1 MEKLDFLAVGDITTD
16 AFIRIKDAH
25 VTCTVDRSACELC
38 VRFGDKIPYESVT
51 VVPAVGNAPNAAVA
65 AARLGLS
72 AGLVTDL
79 GDDDVGR
86 KSLDVLKEEGVSL
99 DFVRTHPDIPSNYHY
114 VLWYEEERT
123 ILVKHNAYPY
133 AFPGIEPPAWLYL
146 SSLGES
152 SLPYHG
158 EIAAYLAAHPETK
171 LAFQPGTF
179 QMKLGKEKLRDI
191 YARTDVFFC
200 NKEEAQ
206 NILGTSEKDE
216 RELLEMLADLGAK
229 MVFLTNGPRGAYAF
243 DGESAWMT
251 PMYPDPK
258 PPVNRTGAGDA
269 FASTVTAMLARGKS
283 VPEAL
288 SYGPVNSM
296 SVVQKI
302 GAQKGLLSLST
313 IEKLL
318 SDKPAEYEVTEL

>member
-25 VTCTVDRSACELC
+25 VTCDIDRSKCELC

-51 VVPAVGNAPNAAVA
+51 VVSAVGNSPNAAVA
-65 AARLGLS
+65 ASRLGLS

-79 GDDDVGR
+79 GADAIGKESVG
-86 KSLDVLKEEGVSL
+86 VLTRERVAT
-99 DFVRTHPDIPSNYHY
+99 DFVRLHEGVPSNYHY

-133 AFPGIEPPAWLYL
+133 VFPAVEPPKWLYL

-152 SLPYHG
+152 SLPYHAD
-158 EIAAYLAAHPETK
+158 IAAYLTAHPETK

-179 QMKLGKEKLRDI
+179 QIKFGKEELRDI
-191 YARTDVFFC
+191 YARADAFFC
-200 NKEEAQ
+200 NREEAQ
-206 NILGTSEKDE
+206 RILGATEENIPTLAK
-216 RELLEMLADLGAK
+216 MLAGLGPK
-229 MVFLTNGPRGAYAF
+229 TVFISDGPRGAYAF
-243 DGESAWMT
+243 DGESTWRT

-258 PPVNRTGAGDA
+258 PPVDRTGAGDA
-269 FASTVTAMLARGKS
+269 FSSTVTTMLALGKS

-288 SYGPVNSM
+288 LYGPVNSM
-296 SVVQKI
+296 SVVQEI
-302 GAQKGLLSLST
+302 GAQKGLLTLAE
-313 IEKLL
+313 IENLL
-318 SDKPAEYEVTEL
+318 KKKPADYEVTKL

>member
-1 MEKLDFLAVGDITTD
+1 MEKLAFLAVGDITTD

-25 VTCTVDRSACELC
+25 ITCNIDRSACEFC

-79 GDDDVGR
+79 GEDTIGAESVA
-86 KSLDVLKEEGVSL
+86 SLKRERVAA
-99 DFVRTHPDIPSNYHY
+99 DFVRLHRDIPSNYHY

-133 AFPGIEPPAWLYL
+133 AFPEVKPPEWLYL

-152 SLPYHG
+152 SLPYHA

-191 YARTDVFFC
+191 YARANAFFC
-200 NKEEAQ
+200 NREEAQ
-206 NILGTSEKDE
+206 RILGTTEESIP
-216 RELLEMLADLGAK
+216 ELAK
-229 MVFLTNGPRGAYAF
+229 MLGGLGPKTVFISDGPRGAYAF
-243 DGESAWMT
+243 DGNRTWKT

-258 PPVNRTGAGDA
+258 PPVDRTGAGDA
-269 FASTVTAMLARGKS
+269 FASTVTAMFARGKS

-288 SYGPVNSM
+288 LYGPVNSM
-296 SVVQKI
+296 SVVQDV
-302 GAQKGLLSLST
+302 GAQKGLLTIDT

-318 SDKPAEYEVTEL
+318 ADAPADYRVTEL